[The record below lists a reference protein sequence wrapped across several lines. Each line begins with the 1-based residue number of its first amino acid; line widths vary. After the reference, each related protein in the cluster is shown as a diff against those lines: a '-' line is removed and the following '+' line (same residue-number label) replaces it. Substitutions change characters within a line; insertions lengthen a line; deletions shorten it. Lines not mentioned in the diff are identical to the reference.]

1 MRTTAMEDAKSDDE
15 TSSSTTSDDVADG
28 ELHLLHQGL
37 EEPCAPLA
45 PDVKQELK
53 RNFSSCLLGDEESY
67 YGHPLSPQE
76 AVARLPT
83 SDTPGHVWNV
93 TIVPDQ
99 FIVNGKL
106 TRGLNKRDFD
116 MERRAIKPRRA
127 SLPVAKTDF
136 FSSLVKV
143 PGSSKDGSPPRYIF
157 HGVLNGWPALTC
169 LELLSLEQKRHAT
182 SIPTPKDLVT
192 GQIVWTHVWQSGL
205 DSNCDPALSD
215 HTRVYRAKL
224 RAAPWSARG
233 WSAASSGFCFWC
245 EALRPAGPRVT
256 FGTQMTEKLGPDK
269 CTYIHMISHRY
280 ARVREGP
287 RDRLTYH
294 SVCLLEWEHGDY
306 CTVVESAY
314 LNGMGGYKG
323 KSKCR

>member
-1 MRTTAMEDAKSDDE
+1 
-15 TSSSTTSDDVADG
+15 
-28 ELHLLHQGL
+28 
-37 EEPCAPLA
+37 
-45 PDVKQELK
+45 VKQELK
-53 RNFSSCLLGDEESY
+53 RTFSSCLLGGDVESY
-67 YGHPLSPQE
+67 YGHPLSPEE
-76 AVARLPT
+76 AGARLP
-83 SDTPGHVWNV
+83 PGEQGQVWSV

-99 FIVNGKL
+99 FIVDGKL
-106 TRGLNKRDFD
+106 HRGLSKRDFD
-116 MERRAIKPRRA
+116 MDQKTIKPRRA
-127 SLPVAKTDF
+127 SLPVTETDF

-143 PGSSKDGSPPRYIF
+143 PGKGNGQPPRYIF

-169 LELLSLEQKRHAT
+169 LQLVSIEQKRHAT
-182 SIPTPKDLVT
+182 SIPSPKDLVT
-192 GQIVWTHVWQSGL
+192 GQILWTHLWSSADGG
-205 DSNCDPALSD
+205 DPAIPD

-233 WSAASSGFCFWC
+233 WSSARPGFCFWFQ
-245 EALRPAGPRVT
+245 ALRKPGPRVS
-256 FGTQMTEKLGPDK
+256 FGTQMTEELGNDQ

-294 SVCLLEWEHGDY
+294 SVCLIEWEHGEY

-323 KSKCR
+323 KSKQWNWFGMTDNGFCL